1 MLGIQYPPLISV
13 PERLF
18 YSSSQCARTFQ
29 LCVPLL
35 DSRPHQGSEEGS
47 TSPLRATFNL
57 RSSAADFSLAR
68 SNLPPL
74 TDSSLCDWNA
84 PCAHDM
90 DVSMVGCVALTEA
103 AKDKDTLE
111 AGLGIPGARGPPVEL
126 QGEPSNPE
134 GTGLT
139 QRNAVEFTLV
149 QSTCP
154 EGPAT
159 PGCQPPRGNRS
170 SSPREPHHLTHLM
183 CGLQSSCLQR
193 QIQLGPA
200 ALGSAFSSSAQEIWP
215 LPGE

>member
-1 MLGIQYPPLISV
+1 
-13 PERLF
+13 
-18 YSSSQCARTFQ
+18 
-29 LCVPLL
+29 
-35 DSRPHQGSEEGS
+35 
-47 TSPLRATFNL
+47 
-57 RSSAADFSLAR
+57 
-68 SNLPPL
+68 
-74 TDSSLCDWNA
+74 
-84 PCAHDM
+84 
-90 DVSMVGCVALTEA
+90 MVGCVALTEA

-111 AGLGIPGARGPPVEL
+111 AGMGIPGARGPPVEL

-159 PGCQPPRGNRS
+159 
-170 SSPREPHHLTHLM
+170 PREPHHLTHLM